1 VLNYRQF
8 YIILVISIFYGGTI
22 SDKMDNF
29 DIQILSR
36 LLNNCRES
44 DRQIG
49 IELGMSGGAVNSRIR
64 KMQKLEI
71 IEKFVVKVEPPVLG
85 YGVLYF
91 VISGEN
97 MKEVLEQ
104 VSLVGEPHFVAPCVG
119 GITVCSI
126 IVKENLEQKIEL
138 AKKLMKDFKVL
149 SIFEAEN
156 PGFKTNLTKTD
167 LQILDELI
175 KDPRQKIETLAKN
188 TKMSTKTITRCIDKL
203 QKNEGIQFT
212 TVYDPKK
219 IKKFI
224 PYAIITWIEGDLKE
238 TLEKMNKEFSNTYLQ
253 IPFIAKNQI
262 VLFLYSNNIY
272 KIDELTQKVRN
283 LKNIKSADLFIPKK
297 ISFYDNWIKKTIM
310 DFKKSSKLHLTYQT
324 N

>member
-1 VLNYRQF
+1 MLNYRQF

-22 SDKMDNF
+22 SDIMDNF
-29 DIQILSR
+29 DIQILSK

-71 IEKFVVKVEPPVLG
+71 IEKFFVKVEPPVLG
-85 YGVLYF
+85 YGILYF
-91 VISGEN
+91 VVSGEN

-104 VSLVGEPHFVAPCVG
+104 VSLVGEPNFVVPCVG

-156 PGFKTNLTKTD
+156 PGFKKNLTKTD

-175 KDPRQKIETLAKN
+175 KDPRQKIETVAKN
-188 TKMSTKTITRCIDKL
+188 TKMSTKTITRCIEKL

-212 TVYDPKK
+212 TLYDPKK
-219 IKKFI
+219 IKKYI
-224 PYAIITWIEGDLKE
+224 PYAIITWVEGDLKE

-262 VLFLYSNNIY
+262 VLFMYSNDIY
-272 KIDELTQKVRN
+272 KMDELTQKVRN
-283 LKNIKSADLFIPKK
+283 LKNVKSADLFIPKK
-297 ISFYDNWIKKTIM
+297 ISFYDEWIKTVIV
-310 DFKKSSKLHLTYQT
+310 DLKKSSKLHLTYQT

>member
-1 VLNYRQF
+1 
-8 YIILVISIFYGGTI
+8 
-22 SDKMDNF
+22 MDNF
-29 DIQILSR
+29 DIKILSK

-49 IELGMSGGAVNSRIR
+49 MDIGMSGGAVNARICR
-64 KMQKLEI
+64 MQK
-71 IEKFVVKVEPPVLG
+71 IELIKKFFIKVEPPVLG

-97 MKEVLEQ
+97 IKEILEQ
-104 VSLVGEPHFVAPCVG
+104 VSLVGEPHFVAPCIG

-138 AKKLMKDFKVL
+138 AKKLMKDLKVL

-156 PGFKTNLTKTD
+156 PGFNTNLTKTD
-167 LQILDELI
+167 LEILDELI
-175 KDPRQKIETLAKN
+175 KDPRQKIETIAKN
-188 TKMSTKTITRCIDKL
+188 TKMSTKKITRCIEKL

-212 TVYDPKK
+212 TIYDPKK

-224 PYAIITWIEGDLKE
+224 PYAIITWIKSDLKG
-238 TLEKMNKEFSNTYLQ
+238 TLEKMNKEFSNSYLQ

-262 VLFLYSNNIY
+262 VLFMYSNNIY
-272 KIDELTQKVRN
+272 KMDELTQKVRN
-283 LKNIKSADLFIPKK
+283 IKNIKSADLFIPKK
-297 ISFYDNWIKKTIM
+297 ISFYDKWLKKTIL

>member
-1 VLNYRQF
+1 MLNYRQF
-8 YIILVISIFYGGTI
+8 YMIIVISIFYGGSKSYI
-22 SDKMDNF
+22 MDNF
-29 DIQILSR
+29 DIKILSK

-49 IELGMSGGAVNSRIR
+49 IDLGMSGGAVNARIR

-71 IEKFVVKVEPPVLG
+71 IEEFFIKVEPPVLG
-85 YGVLYF
+85 YGILYF
-91 VISGEN
+91 VVSGEN

-138 AKKLMKDFKVL
+138 AKKLMKDFQVL

-156 PGFKTNLTKTD
+156 PGFNTDLTKTD
-167 LQILDELI
+167 LEILEELI
-175 KDPRQKIETLAKN
+175 KDPRQKIETIAKN
-188 TKMSTKTITRCIDKL
+188 AKMSTKTITRCIEKL

-212 TVYDPKK
+212 TIYDPKK

-224 PYAIITWIEGDLKE
+224 PYAIITWIESDLKE
-238 TLEKMNKEFSNTYLQ
+238 TLKEMNKEFSNTYLQ

-262 VLFLYSNNIY
+262 VLFMYSNNIY

-283 LKNIKSADLFIPKK
+283 LKNVKSADLFIPKK
-297 ISFYDNWIKKTIM
+297 ISFYNKWLKNTII

>member
-1 VLNYRQF
+1 MLNYRQF

-238 TLEKMNKEFSNTYLQ
+238 TLEKMNKEFSNTCLQ

-272 KIDELTQKVRN
+272 KIDDLTQKVRN

-297 ISFYDNWIKKTIM
+297 ISFYDNWIKKTII